1 MSDDR
6 GRAASLLR
14 FASAFLITLWAG
26 SLWTICVIVAP
37 TLFATLPERRLAGQ
51 VAARL
56 FHIEAWLGVTVA
68 ILLSGVLAW
77 QKSRLLPGAS
87 QGPGPL
93 STRELPARQAF
104 AAGKATLWLIL
115 LTAGAPLASELILG
129 PMMDTARAANDMSRF
144 GLLHGISA
152 VLFFTACLS
161 ALALL
166 WTLNRREG

>member
-1 MSDDR
+1 MSDGR
-6 GRAASLLR
+6 GRAASLLQ
-14 FASAFLITLWAG
+14 FGSAFLVTLWAG

-56 FHIEAWLGVTVA
+56 FHIETWLGVTVA
-68 ILLSGVLAW
+68 ILLIAGLV
-77 QKSRLLPGAS
+77 
-87 QGPGPL
+87 
-93 STRELPARQAF
+93 ARQAL

-166 WTLNRREG
+166 WALNRREG